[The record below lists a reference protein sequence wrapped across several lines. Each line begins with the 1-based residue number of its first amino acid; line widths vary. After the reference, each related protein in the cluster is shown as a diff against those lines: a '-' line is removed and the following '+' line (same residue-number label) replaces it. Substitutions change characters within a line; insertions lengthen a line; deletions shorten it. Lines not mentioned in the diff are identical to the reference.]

1 MQENGG
7 CQQRPIATL
16 RSQNRHGV
24 APYPPQMS
32 EIMRS
37 IMGRIRLSDH
47 EAEQGTGEFAMRGKG

>member
-1 MQENGG
+1 
-7 CQQRPIATL
+7 
-16 RSQNRHGV
+16 
-24 APYPPQMS
+24 MS